1 MTDATISRL
10 ANDASEQ
17 AALARFAADYSK
29 HRAAE
34 GRGHD
39 GDELLALPFLE
50 RGPLARQWAVRA
62 RSFEVF
68 REHVMRVEARRLGRQ
83 LRVLD
88 LGAGNGWLCYRAALE
103 GHSAVALDIRDDAID
118 GLGAAQ
124 PFLDRAPGRIECVV
138 AGFDAIP
145 LDPASV
151 DIAIFNASLHY
162 STDLAR
168 SLTEAG
174 RVVRPGGRIVIL
186 DSPFYARARDGEAM
200 VAEKRKGASARFG
213 ERAES
218 LLALP
223 FIEFLTRDRLR
234 DASVALD
241 LDWKRR
247 RVRYP
252 LWYEL
257 RPLQAALRRQR
268 TPSRFD
274 LWVSVKP

>member
-1 MTDATISRL
+1 MTDRTISRL
-10 ANDASEQ
+10 ASDDREQ

-39 GDELLALPFLE
+39 GDELLALPYL
-50 RGPLARQWAVRA
+50 RQGPLARQWAVRA
-62 RSFEVF
+62 RSFEAF
-68 REHVMRVEARRLGRQ
+68 HQHVMQTEARRLGRP
-83 LRVLD
+83 LRLLD

-103 GHSAVALDIRDDAID
+103 GHSAVALDIRDDAVD

-124 PFLDRAPGRIECVV
+124 PFLDRVPGQIDCVV

-145 LDPASV
+145 LEAASV

-162 STDLAR
+162 TTDLAR
-168 SLTEAG
+168 SLAEAA
-174 RVVRPGGRIVIL
+174 RVVRPGGRIAIL
-186 DSPFYARARDGEAM
+186 DTPFYVRASDGEAM
-200 VAEKRKGASARFG
+200 VAEKRADASARFG
-213 ERAES
+213 DRADS

-223 FIEFLTRDRLR
+223 FIEFLTRNGLH
-234 DASVALD
+234 DASVGLD
-241 LDWKRR
+241 LDWQRR

-252 LWYEL
+252 LWYEF

-268 TPSRFD
+268 KPSRFD